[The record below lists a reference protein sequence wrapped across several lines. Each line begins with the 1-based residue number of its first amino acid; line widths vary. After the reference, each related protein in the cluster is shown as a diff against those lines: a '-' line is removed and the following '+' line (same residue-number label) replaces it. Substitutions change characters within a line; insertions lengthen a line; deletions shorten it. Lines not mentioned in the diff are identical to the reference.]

1 MKFKKLKYN
10 IICLVMVVL
19 VFSVVMLKI
28 FVFDEPVP
36 DSVIITPTPDDDNL
50 HDNNNN
56 DNIYDDDEYEEENMT
71 DKNMPSTKFP
81 LKRLNYC
88 LNKSAKA
95 ESYYSDLS
103 FTTRTLVDAF
113 GLSVDTKQ
121 YTMGSVGKLKTARFE
136 DITFTADEWASKF
149 APQNNLAFIYYDG
162 SKTNVWRTPRDNYDM
177 TKANYYTYDYPAEF
191 YYDRLYESSISFPS
205 NGITNCTISSQ
216 GNVDTYTIRISNPA
230 ICPGTF
236 MRSYYS
242 FSTSGLIFKSVEQ
255 VITFNVNANTG
266 YLINFTQ
273 KDTFISEYADN
284 PGVELRQEL
293 TYIQKFSKYNQSF
306 EIKHPPIPETPQ
318 E

>member
-1 MKFKKLKYN
+1 
-10 IICLVMVVL
+10 MVAL

-36 DSVIITPTPDDDNL
+36 DSVIITPTPDDDNS

-56 DNIYDDDEYEEENMT
+56 DNIYDDDEPLDENSNI
-71 DKNMPSTKFP
+71 DKNIPSSRYP

-88 LNKSAKA
+88 LTKSAKA
-95 ESYYSDLS
+95 ESYFSELS
-103 FTTRTLVDAF
+103 FTTRTLVDAY

-121 YTMGSVGKLKTARFE
+121 YTKGTLGKLNNARFE

-149 APQNNLAFIYYDG
+149 APQNNLAFVYYDE
-162 SKTNVWRTPRDNYDM
+162 SKTHVWRTPRDVYDM
-177 TKANYYTYDYPAEF
+177 EKANYYTYDHPAEF
-191 YYDRLYESSISFPS
+191 YYDRLYANSINFPS
-205 NGITNCTISSQ
+205 NGIENYNMYSQ
-216 GNVDTYTIRISNPA
+216 NNIDTYTIKISNPA

-255 VITFNVNANTG
+255 VITFNVNSNTG